1 VLGAMVLMG
10 SVTAA
15 VVALLTTGRRGDQE
29 MLRRF
34 AYRTM
39 LYVGLPAWIVMF
51 ASGTW
56 LYYEEFDA
64 KDDPTWV
71 HIGVITAEGGLVLFL
86 VALGLARSA
95 ARRAK
100 PRRAAAAGILGAIVL
115 AGWVVAV
122 WAMGAKP
129 G

>member
-1 VLGAMVLMG
+1 MVLMG

-15 VVALLTTGRRGDQE
+15 VVALLTPEHRGDSDV
-29 MLRRF
+29 LRRF

-39 LYVGLPAWIVMF
+39 LFVGLPAWIVMF

-56 LYYEEFDA
+56 LYYEQFDA

-95 ARRAK
+95 ARRSK
-100 PRRAAAAGILGAIVL
+100 PRRAVAAGILGAIVL

-129 G
+129 D

>member
-1 VLGAMVLMG
+1 MVLIG

-15 VVALLTTGRRGDQE
+15 AVALLTPRGRGDQDV
-29 MLRRF
+29 LRRF

-56 LYYEEFDA
+56 LYYEQFDA

-86 VALGLARSA
+86 VALFLARSA

-100 PRRAAAAGILGAIVL
+100 PRRATAAGILGAIVL
-115 AGWVVAV
+115 AGWVVAI

>member
-1 VLGAMVLMG
+1 MVLVG

-15 VVALLTTGRRGDQE
+15 VGALLTPERRGDPDV
-29 MLRRF
+29 LRRF

-39 LYVGLPAWIVMF
+39 LFVGLPAWIVMF
-51 ASGTW
+51 ATGTW
-56 LYYEEFDA
+56 LYYEQFDA
-64 KDDPTWV
+64 KEDPTWV
-71 HIGVITAEGGLVLFL
+71 HIGVITAEGGLVLL
-86 VALGLARSA
+86 VAALLLARSA
-95 ARRAK
+95 ARRAR
-100 PRRAAAAGILGAIVL
+100 PRRAIAAGILGAVAL

>member
-10 SVTAA
+10 AVTAA
-15 VVALLTTGRRGDQE
+15 VVALLPRGGGDQD
-29 MLRRF
+29 MLHRF

-56 LYYEEFDA
+56 LYYEQFDA
-64 KDDPTWV
+64 KDNPTWV

>member
-1 VLGAMVLMG
+1 MVLMG

-39 LYVGLPAWIVMF
+39 FYVGLPAWIVMF

-56 LYYEEFDA
+56 LYYEQFDA

-129 G
+129 D

>member
-1 VLGAMVLMG
+1 MVLMG

-56 LYYEEFDA
+56 LYYEQFDA